1 MAGSQTPHMSS
12 ATVGA
17 NSVSKAKPEEGLILN
32 SSTVAKSTSLQVA
45 PTNSSRV
52 VSPSNPPVSI
62 AAKTPPL
69 QEQTVHST
77 VSTEQTDA
85 EGNGK
90 RRFIKGRVAV
100 CSNCG
105 ILSEDLLTCQRCNH
119 RTDTARTLAQSTI
132 TTSGKSSTADSTVV
146 GGRGVGFSN
155 MHIMKQTGGGVRKG
169 VEKKPAPVLNQKAKG
184 RGRGRGKTYE
194 EPVILT
200 LSSDEEE
207 DDKRLPGAAGVAGN
221 GVFSNLEVSHPKGPP
236 EPISHKEPII
246 TLKDDVPKEDSSGGV
261 TGGGLPDLSSLDD
274 GTIKGSFTSIQCRS
288 IRIGSYKVMPKER
301 VVIASQGLRLKLPT
315 VIEDS
320 SEPVSFDI
328 PIKSIVKILVH
339 FGRSL
344 PVLFIYVRPSTAAN
358 IRRILKM
365 SDRNGFYFDPCSYD
379 ESQKRITILP
389 DKMSEET
396 KSLVK
401 EILSASNP
409 KPNGGLGT
417 STTSVDIGANLYEEL
432 DQKEA
437 NEILVRSSPMEVQ
450 SLIKKT
456 PVASG
461 ANETKTLLIYP
472 PPPQK
477 GGISITTDDYCCL
490 EEEQFL
496 NDVIIDFYLKWL
508 LQSKLPEIHR
518 SHTHVFS
525 TFFYKRLTS
534 KPKRGRRPHT
544 TEDDPKLSPA
554 EKRHARVKSW
564 TKNVD
569 IFEKDFI
576 IIPINEHAHWF
587 LAIICFPGL
596 DSPIRICDGQ
606 PVARP
611 ISEKPKRRRST
622 RPKNRIEQIPIIDDG
637 EWSDRDEA
645 EGEEDEL
652 EEEEEE
658 EDVPAT
664 KKNKLEAGKAEEAQG
679 PKEAATPPPA
689 IKQPCILIFDSLTGA
704 NRSRIVATLRDY
716 LAVEHKIRRGSEK
729 LFNRDTMKGAC
740 PRVPQQMNYS
750 DCGIYTLQFAES
762 FFEHPLKDYT
772 FPIRSLTEWF
782 PHEVVRGKREA
793 MAKLIRNL
801 MEQHNPNH
809 SSITLPDIYFSSDDK
824 KDKGGTSTAHASDAS
839 QPQKE
844 VSGQGKPGDSK
855 TPEVQLKKEQ
865 ERVIIKDGVL
875 TQVEGSGR
883 EQNHR
888 MDMSSSA
895 EVVTSLPNNDNTA
908 CIKVNRVTPSKITPT
923 KSPTVNPAMSKSS
936 SSYTPVK
943 TLPNSSNII
952 TSQVNS
958 VKFQGTT
965 YSQAKA
971 IPSSRVGD
979 ATIVHETQSPQ
990 VNNVRRQMVYSSDDA
1005 IFPVKVDQKKVPM
1018 RENNAAQLSETHQ
1031 GTEVSVSKMSALT
1044 LLQSVYSDD
1053 ESVIS
1058 NKVMGVQYDGSN
1070 CLNQMKSGPSVV
1082 QGNEKVALPEMNGA
1096 LEQVAREKTQTS
1108 VQNVSKKIE
1117 SVMTGSL
1124 GVDKVGNPVKAVES
1138 SGQTA
1143 IIDEDTAEVLLI
1155 MPAKNQ
1161 TSGQIPR
1168 TAKKQLENSS
1178 PEDDSIMIEE
1188 GPGFGGYV
1196 TADRR
1201 PMKNSLSSGMPKMG
1215 AVGGAMSVVT

>member
-1 MAGSQTPHMSS
+1 MVQRGPGVVGPVNQSPQVQQGTTNDEVRIPLSTNNTLNEQYYYVQRADGSRILAVVSLNQGASNTTAQQSNTSTVTTMAGSQTPHMSS

-85 EGNGK
+85 EG
-90 RRFIKGRVAV
+90 
-100 CSNCG
+100 
-105 ILSEDLLTCQRCNH
+105 
-119 RTDTARTLAQSTI
+119 
-132 TTSGKSSTADSTVV
+132 
-146 GGRGVGFSN
+146 
-155 MHIMKQTGGGVRKG
+155 TGGGVRKG

-437 NEILVRSSPMEVQ
+437 NEILVRSSPME

-622 RPKNRIEQIPIIDDG
+622 RPKNRIEIPIIDDG

-1031 GTEVSVSKMSALT
+1031 GTEVS
-1044 LLQSVYSDD
+1044 
-1053 ESVIS
+1053 
-1058 NKVMGVQYDGSN
+1058 
-1070 CLNQMKSGPSVV
+1070 
-1082 QGNEKVALPEMNGA
+1082 
-1096 LEQVAREKTQTS
+1096 
-1108 VQNVSKKIE
+1108 SKKIE

>member
-1 MAGSQTPHMSS
+1 
-12 ATVGA
+12 
-17 NSVSKAKPEEGLILN
+17 
-32 SSTVAKSTSLQVA
+32 
-45 PTNSSRV
+45 
-52 VSPSNPPVSI
+52 
-62 AAKTPPL
+62 
-69 QEQTVHST
+69 
-77 VSTEQTDA
+77 
-85 EGNGK
+85 
-90 RRFIKGRVAV
+90 
-100 CSNCG
+100 
-105 ILSEDLLTCQRCNH
+105 
-119 RTDTARTLAQSTI
+119 
-132 TTSGKSSTADSTVV
+132 
-146 GGRGVGFSN
+146 
-155 MHIMKQTGGGVRKG
+155 
-169 VEKKPAPVLNQKAKG
+169 
-184 RGRGRGKTYE
+184 
-194 EPVILT
+194 
-200 LSSDEEE
+200 
-207 DDKRLPGAAGVAGN
+207 
-221 GVFSNLEVSHPKGPP
+221 
-236 EPISHKEPII
+236 
-246 TLKDDVPKEDSSGGV
+246 
-261 TGGGLPDLSSLDD
+261 
-274 GTIKGSFTSIQCRS
+274 
-288 IRIGSYKVMPKER
+288 MPKER
-301 VVIASQGLRLKLPT
+301 VLIVPQGLRLKLPT
-315 VIEDS
+315 VIEDT

-450 SLIKKT
+450 SLIKKA
-456 PVASG
+456 PVTSG

-611 ISEKPKRRRST
+611 LSDKPKRRRST

-652 EEEEEE
+652 EEDEEE
-658 EDVPAT
+658 EDLPAS

-729 LFNRDTMKGAC
+729 LFSRDTMKGAC

-839 QPQKE
+839 QAQKE

-855 TPEVQLKKEQ
+855 TPDVQLKKEQ

-875 TQVEGSGR
+875 TQADGVGR

-888 MDMSSSA
+888 MEMSSSA
-895 EVVTSLPNNDNTA
+895 EVVTTLPSSDSTA

-923 KSPTVNPAMSKSS
+923 KSPTISPATSKSP

-943 TLPNSSNII
+943 TLPNSSSI
-952 TSQVNS
+952 SQVNS
-958 VKFQGTT
+958 VKFQGTS
-965 YSQAKA
+965 YSQAKG
-971 IPSSRVGD
+971 IPTSRVGD
-979 ATIVHETQSPQ
+979 ATIVQETQSPQ
-990 VNNVRRQMVYSSDDA
+990 VNNVRRQVVYSSDDA

-1018 RENNAAQLSETHQ
+1018 RESNSAQLSETHQ
-1031 GTEVSVSKMSALT
+1031 GTEVS
-1044 LLQSVYSDD
+1044 
-1053 ESVIS
+1053 
-1058 NKVMGVQYDGSN
+1058 
-1070 CLNQMKSGPSVV
+1070 
-1082 QGNEKVALPEMNGA
+1082 
-1096 LEQVAREKTQTS
+1096 
-1108 VQNVSKKIE
+1108 SKKVE

-1178 PEDDSIMIEE
+1178 PEDDSITIEE

-1201 PMKNSLSSGMPKMG
+1201 PMKNSVSSGMPKMG
-1215 AVGGAMSVVT
+1215 AVGGGHERSDIRRTSGAFGTSPPHSGSSSPTHAGGTGTPAVFRFSERGTSSGRTIAPPKRYLDEEDELYPKKRRDKTVQGKARSIVR

>member
-1 MAGSQTPHMSS
+1 MQ
-12 ATVGA
+12 
-17 NSVSKAKPEEGLILN
+17 
-32 SSTVAKSTSLQVA
+32 A
-45 PTNSSRV
+45 P
-52 VSPSNPPVSI
+52 PPNL
-62 AAKTPPL
+62 P
-69 QEQTVHST
+69 
-77 VSTEQTDA
+77 
-85 EGNGK
+85 
-90 RRFIKGRVAV
+90 
-100 CSNCG
+100 
-105 ILSEDLLTCQRCNH
+105 
-119 RTDTARTLAQSTI
+119 
-132 TTSGKSSTADSTVV
+132 
-146 GGRGVGFSN
+146 RG
-155 MHIMKQTGGGVRKG
+155 
-169 VEKKPAPVLNQKAKG
+169 P
-184 RGRGRGKTYE
+184 
-194 EPVILT
+194 
-200 LSSDEEE
+200 
-207 DDKRLPGAAGVAGN
+207 
-221 GVFSNLEVSHPKGPP
+221 
-236 EPISHKEPII
+236 
-246 TLKDDVPKEDSSGGV
+246 
-261 TGGGLPDLSSLDD
+261 
-274 GTIKGSFTSIQCRS
+274 
-288 IRIGSYKVMPKER
+288 
-301 VVIASQGLRLKLPT
+301 
-315 VIEDS
+315 
-320 SEPVSFDI
+320 
-328 PIKSIVKILVH
+328 
-339 FGRSL
+339 
-344 PVLFIYVRPSTAAN
+344 
-358 IRRILKM
+358 
-365 SDRNGFYFDPCSYD
+365 
-379 ESQKRITILP
+379 
-389 DKMSEET
+389 KMSEET
-396 KSLVK
+396 KAL
-401 EILSASNP
+401 
-409 KPNGGLGT
+409 
-417 STTSVDIGANLYEEL
+417 
-432 DQKEA
+432 
-437 NEILVRSSPMEVQ
+437 
-450 SLIKKT
+450 
-456 PVASG
+456 
-461 ANETKTLLIYP
+461 
-472 PPPQK
+472 K

-895 EVVTSLPNNDNTA
+895 EVVTSLPNSDNTA

-1031 GTEVSVSKMSALT
+1031 GTEVS
-1044 LLQSVYSDD
+1044 
-1053 ESVIS
+1053 
-1058 NKVMGVQYDGSN
+1058 
-1070 CLNQMKSGPSVV
+1070 
-1082 QGNEKVALPEMNGA
+1082 
-1096 LEQVAREKTQTS
+1096 
-1108 VQNVSKKIE
+1108 SKKIE

-1215 AVGGAMSVVT
+1215 AVGGGHERGDIRRSGGVFGTSPPHSGSSSPTHAGGTGTPAVFRFSERGTSSGRTIAPPKRYLDEDEELYPKKRRDKTVQGKARSIVR

>member
-1 MAGSQTPHMSS
+1 
-12 ATVGA
+12 
-17 NSVSKAKPEEGLILN
+17 
-32 SSTVAKSTSLQVA
+32 
-45 PTNSSRV
+45 
-52 VSPSNPPVSI
+52 
-62 AAKTPPL
+62 
-69 QEQTVHST
+69 
-77 VSTEQTDA
+77 
-85 EGNGK
+85 
-90 RRFIKGRVAV
+90 
-100 CSNCG
+100 
-105 ILSEDLLTCQRCNH
+105 
-119 RTDTARTLAQSTI
+119 
-132 TTSGKSSTADSTVV
+132 
-146 GGRGVGFSN
+146 
-155 MHIMKQTGGGVRKG
+155 
-169 VEKKPAPVLNQKAKG
+169 
-184 RGRGRGKTYE
+184 
-194 EPVILT
+194 
-200 LSSDEEE
+200 
-207 DDKRLPGAAGVAGN
+207 
-221 GVFSNLEVSHPKGPP
+221 
-236 EPISHKEPII
+236 
-246 TLKDDVPKEDSSGGV
+246 
-261 TGGGLPDLSSLDD
+261 
-274 GTIKGSFTSIQCRS
+274 
-288 IRIGSYKVMPKER
+288 MPKER
-301 VVIASQGLRLKLPT
+301 VLIVPQGLRLKLPT
-315 VIEDS
+315 VIEDT

-437 NEILVRSSPMEVQ
+437 NEILVRSSPME
-450 SLIKKT
+450 SLIKKA
-456 PVASG
+456 PVTSG

-611 ISEKPKRRRST
+611 LSDKPKRRRST

-652 EEEEEE
+652 EEDEEE
-658 EDVPAT
+658 EDLPAS

-729 LFNRDTMKGAC
+729 LFSRDTMKGAC

-839 QPQKE
+839 QAQKE

-855 TPEVQLKKEQ
+855 TPDVQLKKEQ

-875 TQVEGSGR
+875 TQADGVGR

-888 MDMSSSA
+888 MEMSSSA
-895 EVVTSLPNNDNTA
+895 EVVTTLPSSDSTA

-923 KSPTVNPAMSKSS
+923 KSPTISPATSKSP

-943 TLPNSSNII
+943 TLPNSSSI
-952 TSQVNS
+952 SQVNS
-958 VKFQGTT
+958 VKFQGTS
-965 YSQAKA
+965 YSQAKG
-971 IPSSRVGD
+971 IPTSRVGD
-979 ATIVHETQSPQ
+979 ATIVQETQSPQ
-990 VNNVRRQMVYSSDDA
+990 VNNVRRQVVYSSDDA

-1018 RENNAAQLSETHQ
+1018 RESNSAQLSETHQ

-1053 ESVIS
+1053 ESVTS
-1058 NKVMGVQYDGSN
+1058 NKMMGVQYDGSN
-1070 CLNQMKSGPSVV
+1070 CLNQVKSGPSVV
-1082 QGNEKVALPEMNGA
+1082 KGNEKVAVPEMNGA
-1096 LEQVAREKTQTS
+1096 MEQVAREKIQTS
-1108 VQNVSKKIE
+1108 VQNVVSVVNGTVHSDLKGNHIMQVSPNKSLPMQSPVRKCIDTPQVLHSHPQAKNFPAASQYVSNVNTSNITVQNINNTKTAFPCSPVTKSHPHSMAPSPQSKKVE

-1178 PEDDSIMIEE
+1178 PEDDSITIEE

-1201 PMKNSLSSGMPKMG
+1201 PMKNSVSSGMPKMG
-1215 AVGGAMSVVT
+1215 AVGGGHERSDIRRTSGAFGTSPPHSGSSSPTHAGGTGTPAVFRFSERGTSSGRTIAPPKRYLDEEDELYPKKRRDKTVQGKARSIVR

>member
-1 MAGSQTPHMSS
+1 
-12 ATVGA
+12 
-17 NSVSKAKPEEGLILN
+17 
-32 SSTVAKSTSLQVA
+32 
-45 PTNSSRV
+45 
-52 VSPSNPPVSI
+52 
-62 AAKTPPL
+62 
-69 QEQTVHST
+69 
-77 VSTEQTDA
+77 
-85 EGNGK
+85 
-90 RRFIKGRVAV
+90 
-100 CSNCG
+100 
-105 ILSEDLLTCQRCNH
+105 
-119 RTDTARTLAQSTI
+119 
-132 TTSGKSSTADSTVV
+132 
-146 GGRGVGFSN
+146 
-155 MHIMKQTGGGVRKG
+155 
-169 VEKKPAPVLNQKAKG
+169 
-184 RGRGRGKTYE
+184 
-194 EPVILT
+194 
-200 LSSDEEE
+200 
-207 DDKRLPGAAGVAGN
+207 
-221 GVFSNLEVSHPKGPP
+221 
-236 EPISHKEPII
+236 
-246 TLKDDVPKEDSSGGV
+246 
-261 TGGGLPDLSSLDD
+261 
-274 GTIKGSFTSIQCRS
+274 
-288 IRIGSYKVMPKER
+288 MPKER
-301 VVIASQGLRLKLPT
+301 VLIVPQGLRLKLPT
-315 VIEDS
+315 VIEDT

-450 SLIKKT
+450 SLIKKA
-456 PVASG
+456 PVTSG

-611 ISEKPKRRRST
+611 LSDKPKRRRST

-652 EEEEEE
+652 EEDEEE
-658 EDVPAT
+658 EDLPAS

-729 LFNRDTMKGAC
+729 LFSRDTMKGAC

-839 QPQKE
+839 QAQKE

-855 TPEVQLKKEQ
+855 TPDVQLKKEQ

-875 TQVEGSGR
+875 TQADGVGR

-888 MDMSSSA
+888 MEMSSSA
-895 EVVTSLPNNDNTA
+895 EVVTTLPSSDSTA

-923 KSPTVNPAMSKSS
+923 KSPTISPATSKSP

-943 TLPNSSNII
+943 TLPNSSSI
-952 TSQVNS
+952 SQVNS
-958 VKFQGTT
+958 VKFQGTS
-965 YSQAKA
+965 YSQAKG
-971 IPSSRVGD
+971 IPTSRVGD
-979 ATIVHETQSPQ
+979 ATIVQETQSPQ
-990 VNNVRRQMVYSSDDA
+990 VNNVRRQVVYSSDDA

-1018 RENNAAQLSETHQ
+1018 RESNSAQLSETHQ
-1031 GTEVSVSKMSALT
+1031 GTE
-1044 LLQSVYSDD
+1044 
-1053 ESVIS
+1053 
-1058 NKVMGVQYDGSN
+1058 
-1070 CLNQMKSGPSVV
+1070 
-1082 QGNEKVALPEMNGA
+1082 
-1096 LEQVAREKTQTS
+1096 
-1108 VQNVSKKIE
+1108 SKKVE

-1178 PEDDSIMIEE
+1178 PEDDSITIEE

-1201 PMKNSLSSGMPKMG
+1201 PMKNSVSSGMPKMG
-1215 AVGGAMSVVT
+1215 AVGGGHERSDIRRTSGAFGTSPPHSGSSSPTHAGGTGTPAVFRFSERGTSSGRTIAPPKRYLDEEDELYPKKRRDKTVQGKARSIVR